1 MSPTTQAKSAEELFV
16 QWWLRNA
23 TVSNVELAHLSNLD
37 RSWRRATQLAIVAQA
52 SQALQ
57 VEEHNESSVRLEKSE
72 RRRLLLLPSMARH
85 LLEWRK
91 RENPNPPSEDDHV
104 YSSDTYDSFCAA
116 WFHPDGIQE
125 VRISLND
132 KVPAYEEEHDET
144 LANSHHSYRA
154 NSASTPFAPSGAPTY
169 AGSHDENGDDDRDE
183 VRSRGSRKEQQRD
196 SQRSRSPVLFHT
208 PTTPL
213 RTTASNEGGVA
224 TCTEWEGY
232 HTAMQ
237 VLQPFGYAAS
247 FVRNV
252 LASIDQNNASN
263 TPGELVETPTDGGA
277 RRIPEVTFAVRGA
290 VTARPESYCYC
301 VDHDDAAATA
311 EQRLVG
317 IRRRVTPNG
326 GTEDDDYSEIRWQE
340 YQQSLRRKEQRRR
353 ELQRDVLPRILT
365 RASSRVFLDGPEDL
379 ATSNGRRQL
388 PRAVQFLNAAGSHA
402 VCMMTPPFACGP
414 IPEPVTI
421 LCVGI
426 ATEDGCFLSGLH
438 SRFEFG
444 HLYPND
450 EIAEAT
456 ELSPVCIAT
465 EYAGNAVDAGIGE
478 EGDASMDASGNT
490 RSSNGK
496 PHYLVQQV
504 EDDEEDDVDVDG
516 DSSCDGSENEIAS
529 SSYSKC
535 TCIFQGVGE
544 KLSALDE
551 EKPRRVHR
559 GRLGPGMWHCYVAV
573 FDGDT
578 STIRIDGVEEP
589 MQSDVNPIVDNRPS
603 DRSRTRSEARL
614 DGLTIGSDHC
624 FGMSLC
630 CGNGSGGEGEGAIA
644 ELAVFQG
651 RLELEDLMVLER
663 DLMARHG
670 IPSVASIAS
679 ANEEL
684 ATGASNSKLTN
695 GEMVWRENEW
705 ARRAH
710 ALFFLSDLNGKTKKT
725 KKKPPPQIPL
735 RFLSRHRSVAWKQL
749 NPVTGEPLSIKRIG
763 CKPGASSSDL

>member
-1 MSPTTQAKSAEELFV
+1 MSQATRAKSAEELFV

-52 SQALQ
+52 MQALQ

-72 RRRLLLLPSMARH
+72 RRRLLLLPSMVRH
-85 LLEWRK
+85 LLLLRK
-91 RENPNPPSEDDHV
+91 REYPNLPMEDELNDMH
-104 YSSDTYDSFCAA
+104 DSFCAA

-125 VRISLND
+125 ERISLNG
-132 KVPAYEEEHDET
+132 KLLAYDEEHGET
-144 LANSHHSYRA
+144 LANSHHSYHT

-169 AGSHDENGDDDRDE
+169 DGSHDENGDDDREE

-196 SQRSRSPVLFHT
+196 SQRPRSPVLLHT
-208 PTTPL
+208 PTTPQ
-213 RTTASNEGGVA
+213 RITSSKEGGVA
-224 TCTEWEGY
+224 TCTEWKGY
-232 HTAMQ
+232 HTAVQ

-247 FVRNV
+247 FVRDV
-252 LASIDQNNASN
+252 LASIDQTIPAN
-263 TPGELVETPTDGGA
+263 TLGEVLETPTEGGA
-277 RRIPEVTFAVRGA
+277 GRIPEVTFAVRGA

-317 IRRRVTPNG
+317 SRRRVTPNAC
-326 GTEDDDYSEIRWQE
+326 TEDDDYSQIRWQE
-340 YQQSLRRKEQRRR
+340 YQKSLRRKEQRRR

-365 RASSRVFLDGPEDL
+365 RASPVFLDGPDY
-379 ATSNGRRQL
+379 SSVSSGRHQL

-414 IPEPVTI
+414 IPEPVTVI
-421 LCVGI
+421 CVGI

-438 SRFEFG
+438 CRFELG

-465 EYAGNAVDAGIGE
+465 ECGGSAVDTGIGE
-478 EGDASMDASGNT
+478 EGDATMDASGNT

-496 PHYLVQQV
+496 THYVVQEV
-504 EDDEEDDVDVDG
+504 EAEDDVDVDG
-516 DSSCDGSENEIAS
+516 DSSYDGSEHEIAS
-529 SSYSKC
+529 SSYNKC

-544 KLSALDE
+544 KVSVLDDD
-551 EKPRRVHR
+551 KPRRVHR

-589 MQSDVNPIVDNRPS
+589 MQSDVNPIVNHRPS
-603 DRSRTRSEARL
+603 ERTRSEVRL

-651 RLELEDLMVLER
+651 RLELEDLVVLER
-663 DLMARHG
+663 ALMTRHG
-670 IPSVASIAS
+670 IPSIESLASV
-679 ANEEL
+679 NGEL
-684 ATGASNSKLTN
+684 DIGISNSRLTN
-695 GEMVWRENEW
+695 GETVWRENEW

-710 ALFFLSDLNGKTKKT
+710 ALFFLSDLNGESKKT
-725 KKKPPPQIPL
+725 KKKPPQIPL

-763 CKPGASSSDL
+763 CKAGASSSDL